1 MSFLVWLYRKTK
13 TELKIVLATLAILII
28 LPAFSVVVIAASGVK
43 LVGQALAAV
52 NPITHLVEIFDANGN
67 KVHELEVS
75 TVWPTTGYVSDEF
88 GTRDKVRTLLGLGAH
103 TGIDIA
109 NEKGEIGTPV
119 TPFMVGK
126 VLRVDDKDDSSCGL
140 NILVDHGNGVTSL
153 YCHLSRTSTSAQTDV
168 KPGDVIGYMG
178 STGTSTGSHLHF
190 QTNVFGIPVNPR
202 TFMVGEPKGTY

>member
-1 MSFLVWLYRKTK
+1 MSFFVWLYRKTK

-52 NPITHLVEIFDANGN
+52 NPITHLVEIFDANG
-67 KVHELEVS
+67 KKIHELEVS

-103 TGIDIA
+103 TGLDIA
-109 NEKGEIGTPV
+109 NERGEIGAPV

-126 VLRVDDKDDSSCGL
+126 VLRVDEKDDSSCGI
-140 NILVDHGNGVTSL
+140 NILVDHGNGITSL
-153 YCHLSRTSTSAQTDV
+153 YCHLSGTTTSAQSDV